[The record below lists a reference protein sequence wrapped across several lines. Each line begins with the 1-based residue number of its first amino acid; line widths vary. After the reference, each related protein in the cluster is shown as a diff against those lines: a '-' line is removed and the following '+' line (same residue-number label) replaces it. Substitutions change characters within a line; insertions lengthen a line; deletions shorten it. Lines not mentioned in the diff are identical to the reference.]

1 MEEILNNENQAKKPS
16 LIGATPLQLAEAI
29 AEILDDTRAKDIKIV
44 ELKGKYQDRD
54 GKGAALLKGL
64 CFSAMGMR

>member
-1 MEEILNNENQAKKPS
+1 MEEILNTENQAKKPS

-44 ELKGKYQDRD
+44 ELKDKFNS
-54 GKGAALLKGL
+54 LL
-64 CFSAMGMR
+64 